1 MKREREICMC
11 RYLNMLLKRI
21 SSIIVLLYVLFISD
35 IFVYADTGKIVDITT
50 DTNIIYKKESRI
62 EVNIEYSDIS
72 LYNNLCYLSYHI
84 LDENGNSIE
93 YENTRELIE
102 LDETGKG
109 VVILNISIA
118 DSDIKECIIELDIV
132 DEKNQY
138 WYLDNENILVKST
151 EIKCKFY
158 GIDRIIDLLLI
169 EIEDSPLI
177 FAVNVLVF
185 IIFLTILYKWRKKQN
200 G

>member
-1 MKREREICMC
+1 
-11 RYLNMLLKRI
+11 MLLKRI

-93 YENTRELIE
+93 YENTRELIK

>member
-1 MKREREICMC
+1 MIREREICMC

-93 YENTRELIE
+93 YENTRELIK

>member
-1 MKREREICMC
+1 MC

-93 YENTRELIE
+93 YENTRELIK